1 MKPDIEA
8 RIAQYEEGQIEFAI
22 MSLVKDPLIDLSE
35 KLAQNVRDLTVLS
48 TRPPGLRRVTST
60 RDSQDSGRDP
70 QDFDDEVLLGPHK
83 RYGLSQ
89 CTIDACEAS
98 TEISDIAQS
107 GADAVR
113 QTALARLIAEQRRLR
128 ITTLEEVDA
137 RTVERKRVECR
148 QHDFSPLVRKVAE
161 IVAKRNVAEFMKESK
176 GKRAKRRG

>member
-22 MSLVKDPLIDLSE
+22 MSLVKDPLIGFSE
-35 KLAQNVRDLTVLS
+35 ELAQNVRDLTVLS
-48 TRPPGLRRVTST
+48 TRRPCPRLVTKPG
-60 RDSQDSGRDP
+60 DSQDPGGGP
-70 QDFDDEVLLGPHK
+70 QGFDDEVVLGPHE

-89 CTIDACEAS
+89 STIDASEAS
-98 TEISDIAQS
+98 AEILEIAES

-113 QTALARLIAEQRRLR
+113 QTALARLIAEQGRLR
-128 ITTLEEVDA
+128 IVILEEVEA
-137 RTVERKRVECR
+137 RTLERKRVECR

-176 GKRAKRRG
+176 GKRAKKRG